1 MKKTDISLK
10 ALDPFFE
17 KLEALSKAQ
26 RLLISLGTVI
36 LIIGAFVYFSFLPK
50 YEKIDKLDKELEE
63 LSNTLADMK
72 KEAAQLSKYRKMM
85 KDAEEDFKVVR
96 KALPEKKEIPDL
108 LTSISQSGHDAGL
121 EFLLFEPKKENM
133 KDFYTE
139 IPVSIIVSGE
149 YHNLG
154 LFLSKVAS
162 LPRVVN
168 VRDLTLKP
176 TKAGTELNTSCTAVT
191 YRFVE
196 KKAET
201 KPKKDNKKKK

>member
-1 MKKTDISLK
+1 
-10 ALDPFFE
+10 
-17 KLEALSKAQ
+17 
-26 RLLISLGTVI
+26 
-36 LIIGAFVYFSFLPK
+36 
-50 YEKIDKLDKELEE
+50 
-63 LSNTLADMK
+63 
-72 KEAAQLSKYRKMM
+72 M
-85 KDAEEDFKVVR
+85 KDAEENFKVVR

-121 EFLLFEPKKENM
+121 DFLLFEPKNEEM

-139 IPVSIIVSGE
+139 IPVSIIVSGN

-168 VRDLTLKP
+168 VRDLSLKP
-176 TKAGTELNTSCTAVT
+176 VQGGAGLNTSCTAVT

-196 KKAET
+196 MQPEAQP
-201 KPKKDNKKKK
+201 KPDNQKKK